1 MLRHFDQRDL
11 HGISQKGAVFRD
23 SLFPSDRGTAAPS
36 GRKADRDLQGQLL
49 FYRSQ
54 ANQKVPR
61 EEPPTVMRF
70 WVSVPVLSVQM
81 TVVEPS
87 VSTEGR

>member
-1 MLRHFDQRDL
+1 MRHFDQRDL
-11 HGISQKGAVFRD
+11 HGVAQEERGA
-23 SLFPSDRGTAAPS
+23 A
-36 GRKADRDLQGQLL
+36 LL
-49 FYRSQ
+49 RLLEVMAQ
-54 ANQKVPR
+54 AGCQ
-61 EEPPTVMRF
+61 EEPLVELGELLALFNYGRRLEGSPTKSRCTVMRF